1 MISTFISLFCGF
13 TIIPSNFPSFWIF
26 MYWLDPLHYALEGLV
41 TTQFFKDNT
50 PVTITG
56 STATLSASNFVEIF
70 YPDWDYSHR
79 GLDIMALFLFII
91 VLRYVGLLTCLYPH
105 SSSNHNFCLIFETES
120 APTLR
125 WSTCVTTNVKRG
137 LD

>member
-1 MISTFISLFCGF
+1 MVGGMISTFISLFCGF

-41 TTQFFKDNT
+41 TTQFYKDNT
-50 PVTITG
+50 QVSITG
-56 STATLSASNFVEIF
+56 STATLSATNFVEMF

-91 VLRYVGLLTCLYPH
+91 ALR
-105 SSSNHNFCLIFETES
+105 
-120 APTLR
+120 
-125 WSTCVTTNVKRG
+125 
-137 LD
+137 